1 MNKFVQNG
9 SLQRKLKMAVVGVV
23 AMIGMECAGL
33 YLASD
38 ANLQRIT
45 EINRIQRVIE
55 LIRIPSSRLLPAG
68 YEGRPIESEKN
79 NALRQSCNKTQ
90 PDPDASTGG
99 FDRAFLAA

>member
-1 MNKFVQNG
+1 MSVPIPIV
-9 SLQRKLKMAVVGVV
+9 R
-23 AMIGMECAGL
+23 
-33 YLASD
+33 LAATAPAAKSQA
-38 ANLQRIT
+38 ANPV
-45 EINRIQRVIE
+45 IQRVIE
-55 LIRIPSSRLLPAG
+55 LIRIPSSRLVPTG